1 MTLITRCLLPALAAL
16 LALTTPAIAEP
27 AMWEIRDENS
37 AIWLFGSFHVLPWDA
52 QWQTA
57 QFNSI
62 LAHADK
68 VVFEADMRAEA
79 VEQVGAQ
86 AFVRGVY
93 TDGSLLTDLLTDEE
107 EARLRSE
114 VEAIGLQIGP
124 MLAMRPWMAAT
135 AIGAQALTGKGFDG
149 PGVEFIIQPGL
160 AGERL
165 AFLETAEQ
173 QLDVLAAAPEDEQ
186 VATLLSTLD
195 QLPMMP
201 KLMRKMLR
209 SWLSGTPEQLGD
221 LFLTEKG
228 GFDAAFLERLLYA
241 RNENWITPLETML
254 AEGEENLVIVGA
266 AHLIG
271 DRSVL
276 ALLEQAGYEVER
288 IQ

>member
-1 MTLITRCLLPALAAL
+1 MTLIARCLLPTLGL
-16 LALTTPAIAEP
+16 LAMTTAAIGAP
-27 AMWEIRDENS
+27 AMWEIRDEDS
-37 AIWLFGSFHVLPWDA
+37 AIWLFGSFHVLPLGT

-57 QFNSI
+57 SFNSV

-68 VVFEADMRAEA
+68 VVFEADMRGDA

-86 AFVRGVY
+86 AFVRGIY
-93 TDGSLLTDLLTDEE
+93 TDGSLLTDLLTDDE
-107 EARLRSE
+107 EAWLRSE
-114 VEAIGLQIGP
+114 VDAIGLQMGP
-124 MLAMRPWMAAT
+124 MLAMRPWMATAT
-135 AIGAQALTGKGFDG
+135 IGTQALAGKGFDG
-149 PGVEFIIQPGL
+149 PGVELVIQPGL

-173 QLDVLAAAPEDEQ
+173 QLDVLASAPEAEQ
-186 VATLLSTLD
+186 IAMLLGTL
-195 QLPMMP
+195 QQIPMMP
-201 KLMRKMLR
+201 KLMHKMLR
-209 SWLSGTPEQLGD
+209 SWLDGTPEDLAA
-221 LFLTEKG
+221 LFLTEMG

-241 RNENWITPLETML
+241 RNENWIPALETML

-276 ALLEQAGYEVER
+276 ALLEQAGYAVER